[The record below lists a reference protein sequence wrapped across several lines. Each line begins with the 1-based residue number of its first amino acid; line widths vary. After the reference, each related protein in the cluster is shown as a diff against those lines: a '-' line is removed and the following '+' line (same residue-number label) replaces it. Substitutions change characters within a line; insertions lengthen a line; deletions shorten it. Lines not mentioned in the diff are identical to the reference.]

1 MQNNNRNNN
10 DNHYDSYYG
19 DVYYS
24 DGYNG
29 NANGNYGNYNQNN
42 RYNRSN
48 SYNNYQNNYQNNSYY
63 NNQPYGAGLNQTF
76 TQTSSYTLA
85 KYMAK
90 TYLWM
95 FFGLAI
101 TFGLALYM
109 MFNSES
115 VSEFVINHYSMYLGA
130 SAASLVFVVI
140 LGLVVAKLPPLAAKI
155 IFILYSADIGILITP
170 VLLAYSFSS
179 VISAFAVTSGIY
191 FALAVI
197 GIITKRDMSKLG
209 YILSVSLIC
218 ILVYS
223 LISYFFIRSELN
235 DIIINAVVV
244 AVFMGFTIF
253 DNYKIKREFYAIQ
266 NSGNEALLEKT
277 SILSALSIY
286 LDYIN
291 IFLRVLALFGKR
303 R

>member
-1 MQNNNRNNN
+1 MRNNNNN

-29 NANGNYGNYNQNN
+29 RYDQSNRYNQNN
-42 RYNRSN
+42 SYNQN
-48 SYNNYQNNYQNNSYY
+48 SRYNNYGNGSSY

-76 TQTSSYTLA
+76 TQDSSYTFA
-85 KYMAK
+85 RYMAK

-109 MFNSES
+109 TLNSES
-115 VSEFVINHYSMYLGA
+115 VADFVLNHYSMYIGA
-130 SAASLVFVVI
+130 SIASLVFVII
-140 LGLVVAKLPPLAAKI
+140 LGFIVSKLPPLAAKI
-155 IFILYSADIGILITP
+155 IFILYSADVGILITP

-191 FALAVI
+191 LVLAVI
-197 GIITKRDMSKLG
+197 GIITKRDISRLG
-209 YILSVSLIC
+209 YILSITLIVT
-218 ILVYS
+218 LLYS
-223 LISYFFIRSELN
+223 AISYFFIHSSLN
-235 DIIINAVVV
+235 DLIINAVVIL
-244 AVFMGFTIF
+244 VFMGFTVY
-253 DNYKIKREFYAIQ
+253 DNYRIKKEFYAIQ
-266 NSGNEALLEKT
+266 NSGNTALLEKA

-291 IFLRVLALFGKR
+291 IFLRILALFGKKR
-303 R
+303 